1 MSPKLFLALTVLL
14 IVAGLVFVN
23 QRDARA
29 GEVTPA
35 PGYKV
40 LDPIRHGNL
49 TVFPVV
55 AAKSYPTNEFL
66 TLDEGLRSGEVIVSE
81 AGSVQGLMRRHTT
94 PAIRHDGAEV
104 NRLVLVNNSKRP
116 LLLLAGEIVSGGKQ
130 DRVIGKDRIVPAE
143 SDPIDLSV
151 FCVEPGRW
159 VATSEHFGASEAMY
173 GGNAGGVVH
182 GTPGPPPMAIMAQ
195 PSVRSKAMANK
206 DQNAVW
212 DAVTAQKEQ
221 VTVQVTAAAPTLN
234 TEMSQ
239 TTSYAKLNENAE
251 VKKQVDAIARPIEQN
266 YQSLMHQ
273 LRDRNAVGVV
283 VAVNGRI
290 IWADVFASTDLLTKY
305 WPKLVR
311 SYASEAVVTR
321 AKGVEV
327 TMDQAQTFLADMEGR
342 KETIENEPG
351 IYRHTEVSGDG
362 FKAFSLT
369 SLLPKTGF
377 DVHIAK
383 MAE

>member
-1 MSPKLFLALTVLL
+1 MSLKVLAITVLL
-14 IVAGLVFVN
+14 FVVGCIVLDQSPV
-23 QRDARA
+23 RA
-29 GEVTPA
+29 GETSPA

-55 AAKSYPTNEFL
+55 AAKTYPTSEFL
-66 TLDEGLRSGEVIVSE
+66 TLDEGLRSGEVIVTE
-81 AGSVQGLMRRHTT
+81 AGSVQGLIRRHGT
-94 PAIRHDGAEV
+94 PPIHDGAQV

-151 FCVEPGRW
+151 FCVEHGRW
-159 VATSEHFGASEAMY
+159 VASSEHFGASEAMY
-173 GGNAGGVVH
+173 GKAVGAPVPNA
-182 GTPGPPPMAIMAQ
+182 PPPMALMVQ
-195 PSVRSKAMANK
+195 PSVRARAMADKN
-206 DQNAVW
+206 QQEVW
-212 DAVTAQKEQ
+212 DEVSKQKAAMTAG
-221 VTVQVTAAAPTLN
+221 VAPSAPAASRA
-234 TEMSQ
+234 EIMGV
-239 TTSYAKLNENAE
+239 TSYAKVNENE
-251 VKKQVDAIARPIEQN
+251 DVRKYVDSVAKPMEQS
-266 YQSLMHQ
+266 YQSLIHQ

-290 IWADVFASTDLLTKY
+290 IWADIFASTDLLSKY

-321 AKGVEV
+321 AKEMEA
-327 TMDQAQTFLADMEGR
+327 TTKQADAFLADMEGR
-342 KETIENEPG
+342 RELIESEPG
-351 IYRHTEVSGDG
+351 IYRHTEITGDN

-377 DVHIAK
+377 ELHVAK

>member
-1 MSPKLFLALTVLL
+1 MVGQHP
-14 IVAGLVFVN
+14 
-23 QRDARA
+23 ARA
-29 GEVTPA
+29 GEVSPSV
-35 PGYKV
+35 GFKV
-40 LDPIRHGNL
+40 LEPIRHGNL

-55 AAKSYPTNEFL
+55 AVKSYPTGEFL
-66 TLDEGLRSGEVIVSE
+66 TLDEGLRSGEVVVTE
-81 AGSVQGLMRRHTT
+81 AGSVQGLIRRHAT

-143 SDPIDLSV
+143 SDPVDLSV

-159 VATSEHFGASEAMY
+159 VAASEHFGASESVY
-173 GGNAGGVVH
+173 GKNAGTAAV
-182 GTPGPPPMAIMAQ
+182 GPPPMAIMAQ
-195 PSVRSKAMANK
+195 PSVRAKAMADK
-206 DQNAVW
+206 DQNQVW
-212 DAVTAQKEQ
+212 NEVNKQKAAMTEQ
-221 VTVQVTAAAPTLN
+221 VTVSSSAAAIDL
-234 TEMSQ
+234 SQ
-239 TTSYAKLNENAE
+239 TTSYAKANENAE
-251 VKKQVDAIARPIEQN
+251 VKKQVDAIAKPIEQN
-266 YQSLMHQ
+266 YQSLIHQ
-273 LRDRNAVGVV
+273 LRDRNAVGVI

-290 IWADVFASTDLLTKY
+290 IWADVFASSDLLGKY

-321 AKGVEV
+321 AKEMEV
-327 TMDQAQTFLADMEGR
+327 TTKQADAFLADMEGR
-342 KETIENEPG
+342 REMIESEPG
-351 IYRHTEVSGDG
+351 IYRHTEVTGDG

-377 DVHIAK
+377 DVHVAK